1 MKISKIFSLA
11 TSFFFLCCLSANA
24 QTPTTKYVRVNL
36 HFMLSQ
42 NGTGNVNEHW
52 DGIADS
58 TMNGYRYAQA
68 VIAKANEELA
78 TNHAMF
84 RPNPNNTAVQAIGM
98 QYQLVGIYFHRDNVF
113 TGDDF
118 YSGWDILDKYG
129 VNTQTEINIFSINPE
144 AEGSGI
150 ATTILRPEDINPSLA
165 TKVKIYSNYKKFP
178 VWGIQY
184 AASTINHEIGHLLGL
199 QHTWNE
205 DDGCEDTPMG
215 IYNDETGYG
224 QCWGHTGKAPCDDWR
239 NISNN
244 IMDYN
249 ENFPHAYTPCQVG
262 KIQKILSTSAQKFVA
277 LESSERSAAPSIQIR
292 DTCNALSVPLLAI
305 GNTVNGQSKY
315 DVYDLKKNPKFPFWM
330 RSRVLRTDWRADTP
344 EPQLLHKKI
353 KLKKAHFYGIRY
365 IIKDEKGIEQK
376 LKKVIYIRA

>member
-1 MKISKIFSLA
+1 MSKIFLWA
-11 TSFFFLCCLSANA
+11 TSLFFLMSLSANA
-24 QTPTTKYVRVNL
+24 QNTTTKYVRVNI
-36 HFMLSQ
+36 HYVLSK
-42 NGTGNVNEHW
+42 NGTGNVTEHW
-52 DGIADS
+52 DGIQDS

-68 VIAKANEELA
+68 VIAKANEELE

-84 RPNPNNTAVQAIGM
+84 RPNPNNTPVQAIGM
-98 QYQLVGIYFHRDNVF
+98 QYQLVGIYFHRDDLF

-118 YSGWDILDKYG
+118 YSGWDILEKYG
-129 VNTQTEINIFSINPE
+129 VNTHTEINIFSINPE

-150 ATTILRPEDINPSLA
+150 ATQILRPDDQNPSLA
-165 TKVKIYSNYKKFP
+165 TKVKIYSNYVRFP

-205 DDGCEDTPMG
+205 DDGCDDTPMG
-215 IYNDETGYG
+215 FYNSETGYG
-224 QCWGHTGKAPCDDWR
+224 QCWGHSNKAPCSDWL

-249 ENFPHAYTPCQVG
+249 ENFPHAYTPCQIG
-262 KIQKILSTSAQKFVA
+262 KIQNILATSGQRFVA
-277 LESSERSAAPSIQIR
+277 LESKERSILASIQIK
-292 DTCNALSVPLLAI
+292 DTCNALSVPLLTI
-305 GNTVNGQSKY
+305 GNTINAQSKY
-315 DVYDLKKNPKFPFWM
+315 DVYDLKSNPSLPFWM
-330 RSRVLRTDWRADTP
+330 RTRVLHTDWRTDSP

-353 KLKKAHFYGIRY
+353 KLKKGHFYGIRY

-376 LKKVIYIRA
+376 LKKIIYIRS